1 MGEPCVRTRSIVTGG
16 LLSGSFAGH
25 PGFFFSGMARLLYS
39 GHSANHA
46 LPVGAIAIAHET

>member
-1 MGEPCVRTRSIVTGG
+1 MGDPCMRTRCIITGG
-16 LLSGSFAGH
+16 LLAGSFAGH